1 MGSES
6 LGHFRPAWRAK
17 QPRPVAVEAHELT
30 PEGTADARNLLWIR
44 SGKRF
49 VQAQHVESTG
59 SISEAENVI
68 CSLDINRDSRGSKS
82 RLPCT
87 SHSLGAAQNSADEI
101 EYNCGRWRVRL
112 QGAAR

>member
-1 MGSES
+1 VT
-6 LGHFRPAWRAK
+6 AQANK
-17 QPRPVAVEAHELT
+17 LT
-30 PEGTADARNLLWIR
+30 SEGTADACHIFRR
-44 SGKRF
+44 GSGKRF

-82 RLPCT
+82 GRPCPCDR
-87 SHSLGAAQNSADEI
+87 LGAAQNSTDKI
-101 EYNCGRWRVRL
+101 KNYCGGWRVRL

>member
-1 MGSES
+1 MGSEG
-6 LGHFRPAWRAK
+6 LGHFRPTWRAK

-49 VQAQHVESTG
+49 VQAQHVECSG
-59 SISEAENVI
+59 RVSESE
-68 CSLDINRDSRGSKS
+68 DIVCGLHIDGDSRCPKS

-87 SHSLGAAQNSADEI
+87 SLSLGAAQNSADEI